1 MLKHLCT
8 KSGAAHSRLPPS
20 PVKKKN
26 NKKKNN
32 NNTADREIEV
42 FFGAR
47 LIAVQGHIDPRL
59 LLPRARCA
67 GKSVKRP
74 GKSPQAVSNCS
85 NLCDSVC
92 SLSAYLHKRAL
103 SSSLSQYSAARPAS
117 ERYRATAHVGYSCP
131 ALASASNDQAAKAAM
146 SVLERVENYSENLTL
161 VTRRDRAWVRPSI
174 QMQTTLFQWRGAVSN
189 IASKFPGPETRAMQP
204 ARKRSDRT
212 NPGERA
218 GKRLLQPLF
227 CGAQEG

>member
-1 MLKHLCT
+1 MLTHLCT

-20 PVKKKN
+20 PVKKN
-26 NKKKNN
+26 PKK
-32 NNTADREIEV
+32 TADREIEV

-74 GKSPQAVSNCS
+74 GKSPLAVSNCS

-117 ERYRATAHVGYSCP
+117 ERYRATAHMGYSCP
-131 ALASASNDQAAKAAM
+131 ALASASNDHQRWHINRLELEA
-146 SVLERVENYSENLTL
+146 VLLALRIFS
-161 VTRRDRAWVRPSI
+161 
-174 QMQTTLFQWRGAVSN
+174 
-189 IASKFPGPETRAMQP
+189 
-204 ARKRSDRT
+204 RS
-212 NPGERA
+212 
-218 GKRLLQPLF
+218 
-227 CGAQEG
+227 